1 MSKNFFHRLKESL
14 SYSNKSKDFER
25 AKEVLF
31 SSKTPKQLASAVN
44 YINNFNKKHGIT
56 KDSPEFIYFDK
67 MILAMKLK
75 IKNRKGGISEE
86 MDDSSRFNRIIKNII
101 KESFDDLSWIE
112 DIHSSFDPHF
122 IFKGKEHWV
131 NVEGLSDEEK
141 LLIREYLLGV
151 TNYRSTR
158 EFRKNRIDRYK
169 GFVVHCGSDTTNF
182 IPEEDQI
189 CYMELSFDEDEY
201 KDDSIYVDGREVL
214 EYINLTDHGKKMDE
228 SLEWSD
234 KDNSYG
240 NDEKYSADTSW
251 KTDDNWTPNPDKSY
265 WKQGSTGTGGGESS
279 DGGDV
284 NEEEDILGDEDEF
297 DWIKQIEEFPNYN
310 GFPQGVV
317 YVDNH
322 QEIDLFY
329 ELLQKINPKDFVGRG
344 DINRLH
350 QGLES
355 MRDEVEAEGYD
366 SSEAILSISF
376 FVEKDYPGGLS
387 FGYWSYDVDEGGIY
401 DWLKYD
407 DTFNREY
414 KLYNCVYDLEK
425 DVKNLIN

>member
-86 MDDSSRFNRIIKNII
+86 MDDSSRLNRIIKNII
-101 KESFDDLSWIE
+101 K
-112 DIHSSFDPHF
+112 
-122 IFKGKEHWV
+122 
-131 NVEGLSDEEK
+131 
-141 LLIREYLLGV
+141 
-151 TNYRSTR
+151 
-158 EFRKNRIDRYK
+158 
-169 GFVVHCGSDTTNF
+169 
-182 IPEEDQI
+182 
-189 CYMELSFDEDEY
+189 
-201 KDDSIYVDGREVL
+201 
-214 EYINLTDHGKKMDE
+214 E

-240 NDEKYSADTSW
+240 NDEKYSADASW

-265 WKQGSTGTGGGESS
+265 WKQGSTGTGSGGSS

-284 NEEEDILGDEDEF
+284 NEEEDILDDEDEL
-297 DWIKQIEEFPNYN
+297 DWIRQVGEFPNYN

-344 DINRLH
+344 DINELH